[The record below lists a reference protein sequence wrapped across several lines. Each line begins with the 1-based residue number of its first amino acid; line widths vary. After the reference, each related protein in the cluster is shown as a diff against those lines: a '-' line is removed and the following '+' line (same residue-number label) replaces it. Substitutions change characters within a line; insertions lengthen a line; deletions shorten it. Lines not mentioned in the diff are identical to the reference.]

1 MKAVKWV
8 FGIVVA
14 LAVIVLIWG
23 AVIPKVYFAEAKIT
37 IDKPAMMLYQSIVS
51 FNDRPEWDP
60 WLETEP
66 EAKATITPQPENG
79 FVGSEYHWDGK
90 VIGTG
95 MMRVDSVEL
104 GHIIYNSLFFGNSEK
119 PSLVTWTFTPM
130 EESTEVSW
138 SLTAQMSYPIERIVF
153 SLMGKG
159 LIASFNKGLDNFK
172 VMMDERPAQL
182 SYIGSIAKTQMQG
195 FDAAVAKG
203 EATME
208 EMSMVMGQLYGKI
221 MVQVEL
227 QKLQMKGAPFTYYYN
242 TESNN
247 EPFRFYAGIPVN
259 LHVKK
264 KGAVEPMN
272 FATKEV
278 LAVMHIG
285 PYDELG
291 LTYQYIMNYIAE
303 NNIEVTGE
311 VIEYYLNDPMDVA
324 PEELQTKIT
333 YILK

>member
-1 MKAVKWV
+1 MKALKWI
-8 FGIVVA
+8 FGVVVV
-14 LAVIVLIWG
+14 LAAIVLIWG

-37 IDKPAMMLYQSIVS
+37 IDKPAMMLYQSVVS

-66 EAKATITPQPENG
+66 DATVIITTQPENG
-79 FVGSEYHWDGK
+79 FVGSEYHWDGE

-104 GHIIYNSLFFGNSEK
+104 GHVIYNSLLFGDSQK

-130 EESTEVSW
+130 ADSTQVSW
-138 SLTAQMSYPIERIVF
+138 TITAQTAYPIERIVF

-221 MVQVEL
+221 MIQVEL
-227 QKLQMKGAPFTYYYN
+227 QKLLMNGAPFTYYDN
-242 TESNN
+242 TEANN
-247 EPFRFYAGIPVN
+247 ETFRFYAGIPVN
-259 LHVKK
+259 LPVKK
-264 KGAVEPMN
+264 RGAVEPMN
-272 FATKEV
+272 FATRNV
-278 LAVMHIG
+278 LSVMHMG
-285 PYDELG
+285 PYEELG
-291 LTYQYIMNYIAE
+291 LTYQYIINYIAE
-303 NNIEVTGE
+303 KNIEVTGE

-324 PEELQTKIT
+324 PEEIKTKIV
-333 YILK
+333 YFLN